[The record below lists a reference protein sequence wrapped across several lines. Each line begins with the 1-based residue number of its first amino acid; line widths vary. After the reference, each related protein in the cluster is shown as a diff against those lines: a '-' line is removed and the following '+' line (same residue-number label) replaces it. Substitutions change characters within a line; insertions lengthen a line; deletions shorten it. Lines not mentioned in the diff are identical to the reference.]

1 MKFAAPNR
9 QLRHIE
15 GVDSQTDS
23 ALGQKYR
30 VRCRTDCR
38 QHVSVDSPQR
48 SGFGSA
54 LLVSSL
60 RPGEFMKTLLAIA
73 IGTVPL
79 LATGVSY
86 AQDGNMTNSGMG
98 GAGWMGGY
106 GGLWMPILVVVVIV
120 VVGLAA
126 WVVTRKGK

>member
-1 MKFAAPNR
+1 
-9 QLRHIE
+9 
-15 GVDSQTDS
+15 
-23 ALGQKYR
+23 
-30 VRCRTDCR
+30 
-38 QHVSVDSPQR
+38 
-48 SGFGSA
+48 
-54 LLVSSL
+54 
-60 RPGEFMKTLLAIA
+60 MKTLLAIA

-86 AQDGNMTNSGMG
+86 AQDGSMTNSGMG
-98 GAGWMGGY
+98 GVGWMGGY